1 MRGFGSS
8 AKSVGETV
16 AAVALG
22 LLAIAVAVPRSA
34 VAKDHFFKAL
44 SIIRPEQ
51 AVEAADF
58 RLPDPDGRRVSLREH
73 RGKVVFLNFWATW
86 CGPCRIEMPEM
97 EKLYQEFKARD
108 FVILAVDFR
117 ESPAQV
123 RRFTQELK
131 LTYPVLIDEDGSVF
145 QTYLVRGLPA
155 TYLIDRKGIMVGRAV
170 GLRYWYSG
178 EARAFIWSLV
188 EAR

>member
-16 AAVALG
+16 AALALG
-22 LLAIAVAVPRSA
+22 LLIVAIPGPRNA
-34 VAKDHFFKAL
+34 GATDHFFKAL

-51 AVEAADF
+51 AVEAPAF
-58 RLPDPDGRRVSLREH
+58 RLPDPDGRGVNLREH

-97 EKLYQEFKARD
+97 ERLYQEFKARG
-108 FVILAVDFR
+108 FAILAVDFR

-123 RRFTQELK
+123 QRFAQELK

-145 QTYLVRGLPA
+145 QAYLVRGLPA
-155 TYLIDRKGIMVGRAV
+155 TYFIDRKGIMLGRAI
-170 GLRYWYSG
+170 GLRDWYSD
-178 EARAFIWSLV
+178 EARGFIRHLV
-188 EAR
+188 EGR